1 MPKQLTTTVIFN
13 EDQSEVLLFERGDFR
28 LWTMPGGFIEPGEK
42 PENAAVRET
51 EEETG
56 YIIEVIRLVGTYHR
70 PQMNDLRYLFLG
82 KVIGGEAIKNGPE
95 TRQVAWFPINSIPE
109 NLTPSISEFIQDT
122 LSNTENPIEK
132 VQTFP
137 LSYITK
143 FRTLIKLRDFYNW
156 ITRRPKS

>member
-82 KVIGGEAIKNGPE
+82 KVIGGEAIENGPE
-95 TRQVAWFPINSIPE
+95 TRQVAWYPINNIPE
-109 NLTPSISEFIQDT
+109 I
-122 LSNTENPIEK
+122 
-132 VQTFP
+132 
-137 LSYITK
+137 
-143 FRTLIKLRDFYNW
+143 
-156 ITRRPKS
+156 